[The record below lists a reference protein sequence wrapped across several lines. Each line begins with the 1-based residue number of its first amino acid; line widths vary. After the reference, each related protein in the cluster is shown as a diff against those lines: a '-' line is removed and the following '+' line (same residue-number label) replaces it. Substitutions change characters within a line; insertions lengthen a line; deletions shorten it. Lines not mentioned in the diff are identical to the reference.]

1 VELGHTYGIESVA
14 FSPDAHFVATAS
26 GGGPARMWDVKT
38 GREVRTFDSQG
49 PIYAAFSPDGNSMLT
64 VEILDPF
71 GSIHL

>member
-1 VELGHTYGIESVA
+1 
-14 FSPDAHFVATAS
+14 
-26 GGGPARMWDVKT
+26 MWDVKT